1 MKIKLWKS
9 TVCSVL
15 LIQHLHK
22 FNFKSSCSK
31 CGYIRSP
38 TVLLLLLNICL
49 ASTAAARNGVSLC
62 DELHSFI
69 KAVLL
74 SSCQDVTEAE
84 WMGKKKKSE
93 QDSGEEKKT
102 KTALKTLSAWRLFC
116 EKEHGLALPNFFL
129 MSLRSSS
136 TVCLFSSLPP
146 LLTHP
151 PFISFKSVICILR

>member
-9 TVCSVL
+9 TLCSVL

-31 CGYIRSP
+31 CGYSVPHCTTFTLEYMSSVDSCGTQWCQFVWR
-38 TVLLLLLNICL
+38 
-49 ASTAAARNGVSLC
+49 TAFIHQGSAALIMPGCRGGRV
-62 DELHSFI
+62 D
-69 KAVLL
+69 
-74 SSCQDVTEAE
+74 
-84 WMGKKKKSE
+84 GKKKKSE
-93 QDSGEEKKT
+93 QVSVEEKKT
-102 KTALKTLSAWRLFC
+102 KMALKTLSSWRLFC
-116 EKEHGLALPNFFL
+116 EKEHGLALPNLFL